1 MFLAI
6 EIGGTKLQLA
16 VGEHPGASL
25 LALERFEVDVEH
37 GATGILRQIERSASM
52 LCQRH
57 GVRAIGVGFGGPVD
71 RSRGIVI
78 RSNQIDGWDDF
89 RLRDWFRRL
98 FDLPV
103 VIANDAETAG
113 LAEAVCGAG
122 KDASPVFYVTVGSGV
137 GGGLIVDRRI
147 YAGHGNA
154 SAEIG
159 HLRPGLTAD
168 TPDHTVESLASGWG
182 IAMAAQ
188 EHLTEPIA
196 HCVTPWIA
204 GGRPSDPEALRQRLI
219 EAEEAA
225 EEHSADL
232 LQRCEGQ
239 VDQLSA
245 RMVAQ
250 AAVDGNE
257 IALDVLRRATTALG
271 WGIAQAITLLA
282 PEVVVVGGGVSLIGE
297 SLFFVPL
304 REAVASYVFPPL
316 LHSYRIIPAQLG
328 EEVVL
333 HGALALA
340 ADANR

>member
-16 VGEHPGASL
+16 VGEQPGSAFV
-25 LALERFEVDVEH
+25 ALERFEVDVEQ
-37 GATGILRQIERSASM
+37 AAPGILRQIESTASL

-57 GVRAIGVGFGGPVD
+57 DVRAIGVGFGGPVD
-71 RSRGIVI
+71 RASGTVV
-78 RSNQIDGWDDF
+78 RSHQIEGWDNF
-89 RLRDWFRRL
+89 QLGNWFRRL
-98 FDLPV
+98 FALPV
-103 VIANDAETAG
+103 AIANDAEAAG

-122 KDASPVFYVTVGSGV
+122 REANPVLYVTVGSGV
-137 GGGLIVDRRI
+137 GGGLIVDRHI
-147 YAGHGNA
+147 YSGHGHA
-154 SAEIG
+154 TAEIG

-168 TPDHTVESLASGWG
+168 MPDHTVESLASGWG
-182 IAMAAQ
+182 IAVAAQ
-188 EHLTEPIA
+188 EHLSEPIA
-196 HCVTPWIA
+196 HRLTPWMA
-204 GGRPSDPEALRQRLI
+204 SNRSNDPEVLRQRLI

-225 EEHSADL
+225 EEHAADL

-239 VDQLSA
+239 VDRLNA

-282 PEVVVVGGGVSLIGE
+282 PELVVVGGGVSLMGE

-304 REAVASYVFPPL
+304 REAVATYVFPPL
-316 LHSYRIIPAQLG
+316 KNSYHIRAAQLG

-340 ADANR
+340 AAAVA